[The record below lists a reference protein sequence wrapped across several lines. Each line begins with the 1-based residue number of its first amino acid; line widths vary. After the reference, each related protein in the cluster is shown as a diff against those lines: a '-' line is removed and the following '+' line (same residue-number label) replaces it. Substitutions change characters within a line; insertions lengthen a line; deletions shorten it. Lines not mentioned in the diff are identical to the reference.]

1 MKNIFNF
8 PVLSWF
14 FTILFIIKLILK
26 AKDLVLIMETFTA
39 VYKTLFEML
48 GDIWYNGSPTKFGCH
63 HIFAPAV
70 FLGCEMWV
78 LIDLEDHIDLSG
90 KNSSIMWHE
99 SESGWMWKQ
108 NDLIFYAS
116 YLLCI
121 NCVLMSLMLLFV
133 TCFICLFSSRG
144 SLTKKLWD
152 THLKSEFLIWKI
164 VKSLNLFA
172 SRPRRARCF
181 ARKGPHSFLSMER
194 ESAPQA
200 KNINKIHVKMC
211 KKW

>member
-8 PVLSWF
+8 PVLSRF

-39 VYKTLFEML
+39 VYKCKTLFEML

-63 HIFAPAV
+63 HIFAPTV

-78 LIDLEDHIDLSG
+78 LIDLEGHIDLSC
-90 KNSSIMWHE
+90 KNSSIMRHE

-133 TCFICLFSSRG
+133 TVLCVCFLRG
-144 SLTKKLWD
+144 ALWQKNYG
-152 THLKSEFLIWKI
+152 TRTW
-164 VKSLNLFA
+164 NQ
-172 SRPRRARCF
+172 
-181 ARKGPHSFLSMER
+181 SFLYE
-194 ESAPQA
+194 
-200 KNINKIHVKMC
+200 K
-211 KKW
+211 

>member
-1 MKNIFNF
+1 MAWYREWKWHSKFKLKNIFNF

-39 VYKTLFEML
+39 VYKPLFEIL
-48 GDIWYNGSPTKFGCH
+48 GDIWYNGSPTKLGCH
-63 HIFAPAV
+63 YIFAPTV

-108 NDLIFYAS
+108 NDLMFYAS

-121 NCVLMSLMLLFV
+121 NCVSMSLMLLFV
-133 TCFICLFSSRG
+133 TVLFVCFLRG
-144 SLTKKLWD
+144 ALGQKNYGTRTW
-152 THLKSEFLIWKI
+152 
-164 VKSLNLFA
+164 NQ
-172 SRPRRARCF
+172 
-181 ARKGPHSFLSMER
+181 SFLYE
-194 ESAPQA
+194 
-200 KNINKIHVKMC
+200 K
-211 KKW
+211 